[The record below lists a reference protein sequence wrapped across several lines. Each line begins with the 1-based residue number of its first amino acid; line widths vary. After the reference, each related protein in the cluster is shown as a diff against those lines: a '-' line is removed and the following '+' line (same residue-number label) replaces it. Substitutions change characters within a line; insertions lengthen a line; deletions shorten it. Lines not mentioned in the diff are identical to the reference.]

1 MIHSMPLLFGMMTSP
16 LTALLLIVLVVLF
29 FGGRLP
35 EVARSF
41 GRSINEFKKG
51 LKEGD
56 QPPGDA
62 KPGDPPK
69 PAEAKPAEAKP
80 AEPEKK

>member
-1 MIHSMPLLFGMMTSP
+1 MIHLMPILFGLAASP
-16 LTALLLIVLVVLF
+16 LTILLLLVLVVLF

-51 LKEGD
+51 LKESAEEGEE
-56 QPPGDA
+56 Q
-62 KPGDPPK
+62 KKLPK
-69 PAEAKPAEAKP
+69 SEDRVP
-80 AEPEKK
+80 

>member
-1 MIHSMPLLFGMMTSP
+1 MIHSMPLLFGLATSP
-16 LTALLLIVLVVLF
+16 LTILLLIVLVVLF

-51 LKEGD
+51 LKESSEEEE
-56 QPPGDA
+56 Q
-62 KPGDPPK
+62 KKLPK
-69 PAEAKPAEAKP
+69 SEDRVP
-80 AEPEKK
+80 

>member
-1 MIHSMPLLFGMMTSP
+1 MIHAMPLLFGLATSP
-16 LTALLLIVLVVLF
+16 LTILLLIVIIILF

-51 LKEGD
+51 LKESADEGEE
-56 QPPGDA
+56 Q
-62 KPGDPPK
+62 KKLPK
-69 PAEAKPAEAKP
+69 SEDRVP
-80 AEPEKK
+80 

>member
-16 LTALLLIVLVVLF
+16 LTVLLLIVLVVLF

-35 EVARSF
+35 DVARSF

-51 LKEGD
+51 LKESAD
-56 QPPGDA
+56 EEEQ
-62 KPGDPPK
+62 KKLPK
-69 PAEAKPAEAKP
+69 SEDRVP
-80 AEPEKK
+80 

>member
-16 LTALLLIVLVVLF
+16 LTVLLLIVLVVLF

-51 LKEGD
+51 LKESAD
-56 QPPGDA
+56 EEEQ
-62 KPGDPPK
+62 KKLPK
-69 PAEAKPAEAKP
+69 SEDRVP
-80 AEPEKK
+80 